1 MTLNELIEQD
11 GLLPISQL
19 TNISVENLKF
29 LEEENFEKLSR
40 VKALGFIQILE
51 REYDLDMTDLTF
63 HIKTYFEENKL
74 EAGNEVVVLSKD
86 SRDNSGFKFF
96 NWVIILG
103 LLYALWYFYNDGVF
117 DKIFNKGEDKV
128 VSLNDAEVLK
138 SDVTEEDAKK
148 VVVNTK
154 SSKKSENE
162 KRDEDEQRTRIALA
176 ELERT
181 EVIGKERPVKKKA
194 LNLEVDL
201 NDTQVMPIQKTVKLE
216 EVEVQIEVPK
226 VVTPPVLEE
235 VNETLVREEEEKE
248 VELIYNLTVNPTRGM
263 LWYGFINIDTKERR
277 EFMNKVS
284 TPFELNAGRWI
295 LVTGHGFVD
304 IVSDLKTLEI
314 ADRKKHYFYIDSTEI
329 KEITRREFRDMNGR
343 RGW

>member
-11 GLLPISQL
+11 GLLPISQR
-19 TNISVENLKF
+19 TNISVENLKS
-29 LEEENFEKLSR
+29 LEEENFERLSR

-51 REYDLDMTDLTF
+51 REYDLDMTDLIF
-63 HIKTYFEENKL
+63 QIKTYFEENKL
-74 EAGNEVVVLSKD
+74 EMGNEVVVLAKD
-86 SRDNSGFKFF
+86 SRDNSGFNFF
-96 NWVIILG
+96 NWLMIAG

-117 DKIFNKGEDKV
+117 NKIFNNGEEKV

-138 SDVTEEDAKK
+138 SNVTEEEAKK

-154 SSKKSENE
+154 ASKNSDKDKLSDEE
-162 KRDEDEQRTRIALA
+162 KRTKIALA
-176 ELERT
+176 ELDT
-181 EVIGKERPVKKKA
+181 KNRPLKKVSNIEEE
-194 LNLEVDL
+194 LN
-201 NDTQVMPIQKTVKLE
+201 NTQVMPVQKTVKLE
-216 EVEVQIEVPK
+216 EVEVQIEAPK
-226 VVTPPVLEE
+226 VITPPIVEE
-235 VNETLVREEEEKE
+235 LNATLVKEEEEKK

-284 TPFELNAGRWI
+284 TPFELNGGRWI

-304 IVSDLKTLEI
+304 IVSDVKTLEI

-329 KEITRREFRDMNGR
+329 KEITRREFRNMNGR

>member
-11 GLLPISQL
+11 GYLPISQQ

-40 VKALGFIQILE
+40 VKALGFINILE
-51 REYDLDMTDLTF
+51 REYDLDMTDLAF

-74 EAGNEVVVLSKD
+74 EVGNEVVVLSKD

-96 NWVIILG
+96 NWLMIAG

-117 DKIFNKGEDKV
+117 DKIFNNGEEKV
-128 VSLNDAEVLK
+128 ISLNDAEVLK
-138 SDVTEEDAKK
+138 SDVSEEEAKK
-148 VVVNTK
+148 VIVNTK
-154 SSKKSENE
+154 ASENSD
-162 KRDEDEQRTRIALA
+162 KKKLNDEERRTKIALA
-176 ELERT
+176 ELEST
-181 EVIGKERPVKKKA
+181 EMKGKISPAKKISNIEEN
-194 LNLEVDL
+194 LN
-201 NDTQVMPIQKTVKLE
+201 NTQVMPVQKTVKLE
-216 EVEVQIEVPK
+216 EVEVQIEAPK
-226 VVTPPVLEE
+226 VVTPPVVEE
-235 VNETLVREEEEKE
+235 INETLIKEEEEKK

-284 TPFELNAGRWI
+284 TPFELNGGRWI

-329 KEITRREFRDMNGR
+329 KEITRREFRNMNGR